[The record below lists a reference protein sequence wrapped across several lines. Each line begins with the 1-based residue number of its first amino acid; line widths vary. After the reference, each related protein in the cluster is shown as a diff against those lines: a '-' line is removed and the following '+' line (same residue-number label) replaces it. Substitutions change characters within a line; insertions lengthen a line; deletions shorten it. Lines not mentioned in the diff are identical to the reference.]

1 MNYLITENQLR
12 IIITESQESKIQDKI
27 ESSYSFAKNLIKHV
41 KSTRNLNL
49 TFLSTWGAAMGGFIK
64 PLSDFIVKG
73 NFDITKEQIAVIL
86 VGVGLS
92 YYGQNKDE
100 FKKVYDII
108 KKEGLTDIFEKVLIK
123 AEDLKTSFIRFMKS
137 LNISFG
143 TVTEMMHYAFLI
155 PIIGDLQSLSMGSSD
170 ILTTSILIAKRILA
184 SEVILHSGS
193 FLSEIINKILKKF
206 SSTK

>member
-1 MNYLITENQLR
+1 MNYLITEDQLR

-92 YYGQNKDE
+92 YYGQNKEE
-100 FKKVYDII
+100 FKQIYDII
-108 KKEGLTDIFEKVLIK
+108 KKEGLTDIFEKVLNK
-123 AEDLKTSFIRFMKS
+123 AEDLKSSFIRFMKS
-137 LNISFG
+137 LNVSFG

-170 ILTTSILIAKRILA
+170 ILNTSILIAKRILA

-206 SSTK
+206 SSNK

>member
-1 MNYLITENQLR
+1 MEYLITEGQLKL
-12 IIITESQESKIQDKI
+12 IIKESQESKIQHKV
-27 ESSYSFAKNLIKHV
+27 ESSYSFMKNLIKQV
-41 KSTRNLNL
+41 ELTRKLNL

-64 PLSDFIVKG
+64 PLSDF
-73 NFDITKEQIAVIL
+73 NITKEQIAVIL

-92 YYGQNKDE
+92 YYGKNKED
-100 FKKVYDII
+100 FHKVYNII
-108 KKEGLTDIFEKVLIK
+108 KEEGLTGIFEKVLGK
-123 AEDLKTSFIRFMKS
+123 AEDLKNSFIRFMKS
-137 LNISFG
+137 INVSFT

-155 PIIGDLQSLSMGSSD
+155 PIIGDLQSLSMGSAD

-206 SSTK
+206 STTK